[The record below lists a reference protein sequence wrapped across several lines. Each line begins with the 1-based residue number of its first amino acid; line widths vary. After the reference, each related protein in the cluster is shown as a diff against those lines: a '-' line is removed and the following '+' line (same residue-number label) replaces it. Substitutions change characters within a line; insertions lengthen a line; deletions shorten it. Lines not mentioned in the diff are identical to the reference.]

1 MHHFPTSIRTNLY
14 KLKGGK
20 YYMQC
25 NTLHGKVRRL
35 LVKHKTFLKLKR
47 KSFLSKTE
55 SKNKLIELYI
65 VV

>member
-1 MHHFPTSIRTNLY
+1 
-14 KLKGGK
+14 
-20 YYMQC
+20 MQC